1 MWCDDAGGSEMG
13 EKEKRERESLL
24 TKSCRV
30 SSFWSVFFYFFLSSI
45 DRKTK
50 LYSFLVLRSNDG
62 LSLPPGA
69 RAGGPRLAI
78 VDVISK
84 LLRVRREL
92 QRAGRRRSKQH

>member
-1 MWCDDAGGSEMG
+1 MTLAAAKWERKS
-13 EKEKRERESLL
+13 RERER
-24 TKSCRV
+24 KS
-30 SSFWSVFFYFFLSSI
+30 SDEELSGKLSGWSVFFYFFFLSSI

-78 VDVISK
+78 VDVLSE

-92 QRAGRRRSKQH
+92 QRAGRRRSMQH